1 MSSELHNDPEFK
13 EIWDLAGDYQY
24 KFDNQN
30 DQAFK
35 KFMAN
40 NNKPT
45 LKVERNY
52 TKWFSVAAAIVVL
65 LASVVVITQFSKS
78 ETLLSSGNNQVAN
91 NIQTITLEDGT
102 VITLN
107 NNAKINWEL
116 YDKSRKITLIGR
128 AHFEVAKDANRPFTI
143 TSNQT
148 QVTVLGTGFDVVGYP
163 NKPTEVIVNHG
174 KVEVASLVNNKK
186 SATSILTKNM
196 KAVVNNNQ
204 INVDKNFNAEATSWT
219 TGEIKFNGTAYNDV
233 IAALEEY
240 YQVEIENIPVPNS
253 QIGLIIGN
261 PKFTG
266 KFNKETDA
274 EMACKIVSKALNLN
288 LEIQQH

>member
-1 MSSELHNDPEFK
+1 MSSDLHNDPEFK
-13 EIWDLAGDYQY
+13 EIWDLASNYQY
-24 KFDNQN
+24 KFDSQN
-30 DQAFK
+30 DLAFN
-35 KFMAN
+35 KFMAE

-45 LKVERNY
+45 LKVEKNY
-52 TKWFSVAAAIVVL
+52 SKWLSVAAAAILL
-65 LASVVVITQFSKS
+65 LASVVVISKYNKS
-78 ETLLSSGNNQVAN
+78 ETLLSCGNNQVAN
-91 NIQTITLEDGT
+91 NIQTLTLEDGT

-107 NNAKINWEL
+107 NNAKIKWEL
-116 YDKSRKITLIGR
+116 YDKSRKVSLVGR

-143 TSNQT
+143 NTNQT

-174 KVEVASLVNNKK
+174 KVEVASIVNNKK
-186 SATSILTKNM
+186 AATSILTKNM
-196 KAVVNNNQ
+196 KAMVNSNEISVN
-204 INVDKNFNAEATSWT
+204 KNYNAEAISWA
-219 TGEIKFNGTAYNDV
+219 TGEIKFNGTPYNDV
-233 IAALEEY
+233 ISALEEY

-274 EMACKIVSKALNLN
+274 VMACKIVSKALNLN
-288 LEIQQH
+288 LEIQQN

>member
-1 MSSELHNDPEFK
+1 MSSDLHNDPEFK
-13 EIWDLAGDYQY
+13 EIWDLASNYQY
-24 KFDNQN
+24 KFDSQN
-30 DQAFK
+30 DLAFN
-35 KFMAN
+35 KFMAE

-45 LKVERNY
+45 LKVEKNY
-52 TKWFSVAAAIVVL
+52 SKWLSVAAAAILL
-65 LASVVVITQFSKS
+65 LASVVVISKYNKS
-78 ETLLSSGNNQVAN
+78 ETLLSCGNNQVVN
-91 NIQTITLEDGT
+91 NIQTLTLEDGT

-107 NNAKINWEL
+107 NNAKIKWEL
-116 YDKSRKITLIGR
+116 YDKSRKVSLVGR

-143 TSNQT
+143 NTNQT

-174 KVEVASLVNNKK
+174 KVEVASIVNNKK
-186 SATSILTKNM
+186 AATSILTKNM
-196 KAVVNNNQ
+196 KAMVNSNEISVN
-204 INVDKNFNAEATSWT
+204 KNYNAEAISWA
-219 TGEIKFNGTAYNDV
+219 TGEIKFNGTPYNDV
-233 IAALEEY
+233 ISALEEY

-274 EMACKIVSKALNLN
+274 AMACKIVSKALNLN
-288 LEIQQH
+288 LEIQQN